1 MDSSLILGKVMRE
14 SRISIT
20 RSRRL
25 GSLSQ
30 LIVEEF
36 PSIRIIALSM
46 YEAADMAEVMADA
59 GAVGFVAKGEP
70 AEVLIT
76 AIRNA

>member
-1 MDSSLILGKVMRE
+1 
-14 SRISIT
+14 
-20 RSRRL
+20 L

>member
-1 MDSSLILGKVMRE
+1 M
-14 SRISIT
+14 
-20 RSRRL
+20 